1 MGKAKPM
8 VLQVADGS
16 VVVMKSEPMNA
27 GDSLEEKIRMSGCIK
42 SSNPFHDQKL

>member
-16 VVVMKSEPMNA
+16 VVVRKSEPMNA
-27 GDSLEEKIRMSGCIK
+27 GDSLEDKTRMSGCMM
-42 SSNPFHDQKL
+42 SSNP